1 MTKLITAALL
11 AAAAS
16 VAHAQTI
23 ATAAAEEPTPHAL
36 DGRIGLLVGG
46 SDVGNTQGGSVGL
59 STALGYRHG
68 DVTVRGLFDYYKVG
82 DSQGELRGR
91 AARAGAALRYSLANN
106 APDSHFA
113 ASFWG
118 ELGAGWEHVTWL
130 RGGVLDRPSAE
141 GAFGLDLGGR
151 SDLDPHGRRREVGT
165 FMDFR
170 AIVGEAPEVPG
181 AMATCAGP
189 CTQATTPTRT
199 DLTMFF
205 ELGVYFGR

>member
-1 MTKLITAALL
+1 MLAALL
-11 AAAAS
+11 AMTAS
-16 VAHAQTI
+16 TAYAENIVATGE
-23 ATAAAEEPTPHAL
+23 TPTPHAL
-36 DGRIGLLVGG
+36 DGRIGLLLGG
-46 SDVGNTQGGSVGL
+46 SDVGNTQGFSAGL

-68 DVTVRGLFDYYKVG
+68 DVTARALFDYYKVG

-91 AARAGAALRYSLANN
+91 AARVGGAVRYSFANN

-130 RGGVLDRPSAE
+130 QGGVLDRPSAE

-151 SDLDPHGRRREVGT
+151 GEPDASGRRKEVGS

-199 DLTMFF
+199 DVTMFF
-205 ELGVYFGR
+205 ELGVYWGR